1 MRSGHPG
8 EAAGAAAEAAAA
20 VGRPDASDK
29 AAGATRYS
37 ADLPVPGGTLEAALV
52 RSPLP
57 HAQILGVSGGQAR
70 AAPGVMA
77 VVTAGDLPP
86 GLAGRRVRDMPLL
99 GRTVARFAGEPV
111 AAVLARSRTA
121 AESAAALVE
130 VDYRELPAVCD
141 PVAALEAGSQRVH
154 EAPWDYPGAVVA
166 AGSGPNLQSEVTGG
180 DPAAVARALAGAA
193 TVVTAAYRTPAGHQG
208 YLEPQ
213 AWVAFPPEHGTT
225 RLWGTTKSPY
235 RLRDQVA
242 ACLGLPPETLR
253 VDPAPLGGDFGGKG
267 GVCDAALC
275 VALARLAGRP
285 VRLVLRSEED
295 LTATD
300 ARHPAVIRVRIG
312 CDADGRLA
320 ALDVDAVFDGGA
332 YAAAKPIPSV
342 NLHGALECALGY
354 RLPCYALRSRVAYT
368 NTVPKGHMRSPG
380 APQVVF
386 AVESA
391 LDELAAAAGISAL
404 DLRRRNLLTPGEP
417 DGYGHRWPEA
427 RGRQTL
433 DAAVAAACRGGT
445 ARETARGLA
454 RGTGVA
460 VYARPTP
467 PPAPTSLSLTPL
479 PGGRLEVGVP
489 VPETGTGSHAMIR
502 RRLAAEL
509 GIDPSA
515 VAVRQLATTELP
527 GDLGVGASRVTAG
540 LSRAVASLA
549 EAWRASAQDGPV
561 LVAVPAAAE
570 PPALSYCAQ
579 VAQVEVDPETGQVTI
594 LELVSAVDVAAV
606 VSPRAHQMQIDGGAV
621 MGIGFACMEDLL
633 EDGGQ
638 VLASNLGEFRIPAAT
653 DVPALRTVL
662 VTGGKGV
669 GPANVKA
676 IGELT
681 NVPAA
686 AAIANAVAD
695 ATGVR
700 VRQLPVTAERL
711 YWAIHGRG
719 RD

>member
-1 MRSGHPG
+1 MS
-8 EAAGAAAEAAAA
+8 AAAEC
-20 VGRPDASDK
+20 RPDARDK
-29 AAGATRYS
+29 AAGVTRYA
-37 ADLPVPGGTLEAALV
+37 ADLPVPGGTLEAVLV

-57 HAQILGVSGGQAR
+57 HAEIVGVASGQAR
-70 AAPGVMA
+70 AAAGVVA

-99 GRTVARFAGEPV
+99 GRGVVRFAGEPV

-121 AESAAALVE
+121 AESAAALVDVE
-130 VDYRELPAVCD
+130 YRELPAVCD
-141 PVAALEAGSQRVH
+141 PVAALGPDSPRVH
-154 EAPWDYPGAVVA
+154 EAPWGYPGAVVA
-166 AGSGPNLQSEVTGG
+166 AGSGPNLQSEVTDG

-193 TVVTAAYRTPAGHQG
+193 TVVTATYRTPAGHQG

-213 AWVAFPPEHGTT
+213 AWVAFPPERGIT

-235 RLRDQVA
+235 RLRDQIA
-242 ACLGLPPETLR
+242 ACLGLRPETLR
-253 VDPAPLGGDFGGKG
+253 VEPAPLGGDFGGKG

-275 VALARLAGRP
+275 VALARVAGRP
-285 VRLVLRSEED
+285 VRIVLRSDED

-320 ALDVDAVFDGGA
+320 ALDFDAIFDGGA
-332 YAAAKPIPSV
+332 YAAAKPVPSV
-342 NLHGALECALGY
+342 NLHGALDCALGY

-380 APQVVF
+380 APQAVF

-404 DLRRRNLLTPGEP
+404 ELRRRNLLTAGEP
-417 DGYGHRWPEA
+417 DGYGHCWPEA
-427 RGRQTL
+427 RGRETL
-433 DAAVAAACRGGT
+433 DAAVAAARRLPGAAPPGV
-445 ARETARGLA
+445 A

-467 PPAPTSLSLTPL
+467 APGPTSLSLAPL

-489 VPETGTGSHAMIR
+489 VPETGTGSHAMIG

-509 GIDPSA
+509 RVDPSRI
-515 VAVRQLATTELP
+515 VVRQMATTELP
-527 GDLGVGASRVTAG
+527 GDPGVGASRVTAG
-540 LSRAVASLA
+540 LSRAAAYLA

-561 LVAVPAAAE
+561 LVTVPAAAE

-579 VAQVEVDPETGQVTI
+579 VAQVAVDRETGQVTI
-594 LELVSAVDVAAV
+594 LELVSAVDVAAIV
-606 VSPRAHQMQIDGGAV
+606 NARAHQMQIDGGAV
-621 MGIGFACMEDLL
+621 MGIGFACIEDLR
-633 EDGGQ
+633 EDDGQ
-638 VLASNLGEFRIPAAT
+638 VLASNFGEFRIPAAT

-662 VTGGKGV
+662 VDGGKGV

-676 IGELT
+676 VGELT
-681 NVPAA
+681 NVPVAA
-686 AAIANAVAD
+686 AVANAVAD

-700 VRQLPVTAERL
+700 VRQLPITAERV
-711 YWAIHGRG
+711 YWAIRHRG
-719 RD
+719 RP